1 MSKPR
6 LNLWRDRT
14 RQKTA
19 DSSILVARLIAL
31 LSLGLITVSLMSPG
45 PWTIAQKAE
54 LSSAQTDDDSL
65 AVLDNESEASI
76 APKLDISKLNALN
89 LDFGVDDGN
98 SAKAKPLKMI
108 ARTILGVPLYL
119 ATIDLSDSETFIS
132 VGLANQAN
140 QANSARSTR
149 GDESFVQFVRR
160 HQAALTMSG
169 TFFSMDAQKRVMG
182 NMVSGGEF
190 LKYSPW
196 ENYGTTLGVKSGNL
210 LEMVT
215 ARTDGKP
222 NWQDHWFS
230 LTAGPRLLRKG
241 QISVMPK
248 QEGFTDRSVMGVA
261 VRSAIGFTPNRKK
274 LLHVTFVKPISLQ
287 QEAEIMQALGCWEAM
302 NLDGGTSLALAKGNQ
317 ILRGARRKLTN
328 VIMVYDTKYPAPN
341 GLKLSWKAFQ
351 NSERLAEQLPK

>member
-19 DSSILVARLIAL
+19 DSSVLVTRLIAL
-31 LSLGLITVSLMSPG
+31 LGLGLITVSLMLPG
-45 PWTIAQKAE
+45 PWTTAQKVE
-54 LSSAQTDDDSL
+54 RSSAQTDDNNL
-65 AVLDNESEASI
+65 AALDDESEVSI
-76 APKLDISKLNALN
+76 TPKLDRPN
-89 LDFGVDDGN
+89 LDFRVDDRN
-98 SAKAKPLKMI
+98 SADAKPLKMI
-108 ARTILGVPLYL
+108 ARTILGVPLYV
-119 ATIDLSDSETFIS
+119 ATIDLSDSETFLS

-149 GDESFVQFVRR
+149 GDEFFVQFVRR

-222 NWQDHWFS
+222 NWKDHWFS

-241 QISVMPK
+241 QISVRPK
-248 QEGFTDRSVMGVA
+248 QEGFTDPGVMGVA

-274 LLHVTFVKPISLQ
+274 LLHVTFIKPISLQ

-302 NLDGGTSLALAKGNQ
+302 NLDGGTSLALAEGNQ

-351 NSERLAEQLPK
+351 NSERLAERLPK

>member
-1 MSKPR
+1 MPR
-6 LNLWRDRT
+6 PRSNSWRDRT
-14 RQKTA
+14 RQKAT
-19 DSSILVARLIAL
+19 DSSVLVARLIAV
-31 LSLGLITVSLMSPG
+31 LSLGLITMSLMSSN
-45 PWTIAQKAE
+45 PWTTAQK
-54 LSSAQTDDDSL
+54 SDRSAQADDDSL
-65 AVLDNESEASI
+65 AALDDESEATVPNSGTSNSG
-76 APKLDISKLNALN
+76 PG
-89 LDFGVDDGN
+89 LDFGVNDRN
-98 SAKAKPLKMI
+98 SANARPLKMI
-108 ARTILGVPLYL
+108 ARTISGVPLYV
-119 ATIDLSDSETFIS
+119 ATIDLTDPETFIS
-132 VGLANQAN
+132 VGLANRAN
-140 QANSARSTR
+140 QANSARSTK

-160 HQAALTMSG
+160 HRAALTMSG

-241 QISVMPK
+241 QISVRPK
-248 QEGFTDRSVMGVA
+248 QEGFTDPGVMGVA

-274 LLHVTFVKPISLQ
+274 LLHVTFVKPISLK

-302 NLDGGTSLALAKGNQ
+302 NLDGGTSLALAQGNR

-341 GLKLSWKAFQ
+341 ELKLSWKAFQ
-351 NSERLAEQLPK
+351 NSERLAARLPK

>member
-19 DSSILVARLIAL
+19 DSSVLVARLIAL

-45 PWTIAQKAE
+45 PWKTAQKAE

-65 AVLDNESEASI
+65 AVLDDESEASI
-76 APKLDISKLNALN
+76 TSKLDTPN

-98 SAKAKPLKMI
+98 SANAKPLKMI

-140 QANSARSTR
+140 QANSARSTS

-196 ENYGTTLGVKSGNL
+196 ENYGTTLGVKSGNF
-210 LEMVT
+210 LEMIT

-241 QISVMPK
+241 QISVRPK
-248 QEGFTDRSVMGVA
+248 QEGFTDPSVMGVA

-302 NLDGGTSLALAKGNQ
+302 NLDGGTSLALAQGNR

-341 GLKLSWKAFQ
+341 ELKLSWKAFQ
-351 NSERLAEQLPK
+351 NSERLAARLPK

>member
-1 MSKPR
+1 MPIPR
-6 LNLWRDRT
+6 SNSWRDRT
-14 RQKTA
+14 RQKAT
-19 DSSILVARLIAL
+19 DSSVLVARLIAL
-31 LSLGLITVSLMSPG
+31 LSLGLITVSLMSSN
-45 PWTIAQKAE
+45 PWTAAQKVDR
-54 LSSAQTDDDSL
+54 SAQSDDDNL
-65 AVLDNESEASI
+65 AALDDESEAITSNS
-76 APKLDISKLNALN
+76 DNSSSG
-89 LDFGVDDGN
+89 LDFGVNDRN
-98 SAKAKPLKMI
+98 LANAHPLKMI
-108 ARTILGVPLYL
+108 ARTISGVPLYV
-119 ATIDLSDSETFIS
+119 ATIDLTDPETFIS

-140 QANSARSTR
+140 QANSARSTK

-241 QISVMPK
+241 QISVRPK
-248 QEGFTDRSVMGVA
+248 QEGFTDPGVMGVA

-274 LLHVTFVKPISLQ
+274 LLHVTFVKPISLK

-302 NLDGGTSLALAKGNQ
+302 NLDGGTSLALAKGNR

-328 VIMVYDTKYPAPN
+328 VIMVYDTKHPAPN

-351 NSERLAEQLPK
+351 NSEPVAERLPE

>member
-1 MSKPR
+1 MSRPR
-6 LNLWRDRT
+6 SNSWRDRT
-14 RQKTA
+14 RQKNK
-19 DSSILVARLIAL
+19 DSSVLVVRLIAL
-31 LSLGLITVSLMSPG
+31 LSLGLIIMSLISPSG
-45 PWTIAQKAE
+45 SWTTAQKAE
-54 LSSAQTDDDSL
+54 RSAQIDDNTL
-65 AVLDNESEASI
+65 APLNDESEASI
-76 APKLDISKLNALN
+76 TSITSKLDTPD
-89 LDFGVDDGN
+89 LDFGVSDRN
-98 SAKAKPLKMI
+98 LANAQPLKMI
-108 ARTILGVPLYL
+108 ARTIVGVPLYL
-119 ATIDLSDSETFIS
+119 ATIDLSDPETFIS

-196 ENYGTTLGVKSGNL
+196 ENYGTTLGVKSGNR

-241 QISVMPK
+241 QISVSPK
-248 QEGFTDRSVMGVA
+248 QEGFTDPGVMGVA
-261 VRSAIGFTPNRKK
+261 VRSAIGFTPNQKK
-274 LLHVTFVKPISLQ
+274 LLHVTFVKPISLK

-302 NLDGGTSLALAKGNQ
+302 NLDGGTSLALAKGNR

-328 VIMVYDTKYPAPN
+328 VIMVYDTKHPAPN
-341 GLKLSWKAFQ
+341 ELKLSWKAFQ
-351 NSERLAEQLPK
+351 NSERVAERLPE

>member
-14 RQKTA
+14 RQKTT
-19 DSSILVARLIAL
+19 DSSVLVARLIAL
-31 LSLGLITVSLMSPG
+31 LSLGLITMSLMSPSG
-45 PWTIAQKAE
+45 PWTTAQKAE
-54 LSSAQTDDDSL
+54 RSSVWADDDSL
-65 AVLDNESEASI
+65 APLDQESEISLTS
-76 APKLDISKLNALN
+76 KLDTPN

-119 ATIDLSDSETFIS
+119 ATIDLSDSETFIG

-160 HQAALTMSG
+160 HRAALTMSG

-241 QISVMPK
+241 QISIRPK
-248 QEGFTDRSVMGVA
+248 QEGFTDPSVMGVA

-302 NLDGGTSLALAKGNQ
+302 NLDGGTSLALAKGNR
-317 ILRGARRKLTN
+317 ILRGARRRLTN
-328 VIMVYDTKYPAPN
+328 VIMVYDTKHPAPN

-351 NSERLAEQLPK
+351 NSERLAERSPK

>member
-14 RQKTA
+14 RQKTT
-19 DSSILVARLIAL
+19 DSSVLVARLIAL
-31 LSLGLITVSLMSPG
+31 LSLGLITMSLMSPSG
-45 PWTIAQKAE
+45 PWTTAQKAE
-54 LSSAQTDDDSL
+54 RSSVWADDDSL
-65 AVLDNESEASI
+65 APLDQESEISLTS
-76 APKLDISKLNALN
+76 KLDTPN

-98 SAKAKPLKMI
+98 SAAKPLKMV

-119 ATIDLSDSETFIS
+119 ATIDLSDSETFIG

-160 HQAALTMSG
+160 HRAALTMSG

-241 QISVMPK
+241 QISIRPK
-248 QEGFTDRSVMGVA
+248 QEGFTDPSVMGVA

-302 NLDGGTSLALAKGNQ
+302 NLDGGTSLALAKGNR
-317 ILRGARRKLTN
+317 ILRGARRRLTN
-328 VIMVYDTKYPAPN
+328 VIMVYDTKHPAPN

-351 NSERLAEQLPK
+351 NSERLAERSPK

>member
-1 MSKPR
+1 MSRPR
-6 LNLWRDRT
+6 SNSWRDRT
-14 RQKTA
+14 RQKTK
-19 DSSILVARLIAL
+19 DSSVLVAQLIAL
-31 LSLGLITVSLMSPG
+31 LSLGLIMTSLMFPRG
-45 PWTIAQKAE
+45 PWTIAQKADR
-54 LSSAQTDDDSL
+54 SAQTDDNTL
-65 AVLDNESEASI
+65 ADLNDESEASI
-76 APKLDISKLNALN
+76 TSIRSKSSSPN
-89 LDFGVDDGN
+89 LDFGVADRN
-98 SAKAKPLKMI
+98 LANAKPLKMI
-108 ARTILGVPLYL
+108 ARTIIGVPLYL
-119 ATIDLSDSETFIS
+119 ATIDLSDPETFIG

-140 QANSARSTR
+140 QANSARSSR
-149 GDESFVQFVRR
+149 GDESFVKFVRR

-196 ENYGTTLGVKSGNL
+196 ENYGTTLGIKSGNR

-241 QISVMPK
+241 KISVRPK
-248 QEGFTDRSVMGVA
+248 QEGFRDPGVMGVA

-274 LLHVTFVKPISLQ
+274 LLHVTFVKPISLK

-302 NLDGGTSLALAKGNQ
+302 NLDGGTSLALAKGNR
-317 ILRGARRKLTN
+317 ILRGAQRKLTN
-328 VIMVYDTKYPAPN
+328 VIMVYDSKHPAPHD
-341 GLKLSWKAFQ
+341 LRLSWKAFQ
-351 NSERLAEQLPK
+351 NSERVAERLQQ